1 MARSALF
8 MPRDCAQSR
17 IPPRCAHKSSCCKIA
32 AAIVAASLGAARAER
47 PFPRQWTARCISG
60 GSALLAA
67 PTAAFHLRT
76 RATWHGHNGSAL
88 TFTTCTRWLFQEA
101 SDASGVAVL
110 EVTVPTGY
118 GASASALQ
126 DYVASRAVPN
136 LRRADFH
143 QRKVTFYFE
152 KLMATDTCVE
162 FSVERWFPVANLT
175 KVLPVKVYE
184 YYSPE
189 LYQVELLDMS
199 SVTLDICQVCGSYQ
213 CPNCPIL
220 SYYSSPASSPRPLP
234 HLQLLVVFVTS
245 LLTLAAHL
253 APS

>member
-1 MARSALF
+1 MA
-8 MPRDCAQSR
+8 PVV
-17 IPPRCAHKSSCCKIA
+17 
-32 AAIVAASLGAARAER
+32 VAAVPLGRAGARVPSLANGRLAASGGRLVTAGNTTPSNADDRASLSLPQVGGWWRSVRVQGKGRGAAVLQLTSKYHVSD
-47 PFPRQWTARCISG
+47 PDD
-60 GSALLAA
+60 LLPA

-126 DYVASRAVPN
+126 SYVASRAVPN

-152 KLMATDTCVE
+152 KVGSFGFRFCVRVTVE
-162 FSVERWFPVANLT
+162 FDQSVDSF
-175 KVLPVKVYE
+175 
-184 YYSPE
+184 SP
-189 LYQVELLDMS
+189 
-199 SVTLDICQVCGSYQ
+199 
-213 CPNCPIL
+213 
-220 SYYSSPASSPRPLP
+220 
-234 HLQLLVVFVTS
+234 
-245 LLTLAAHL
+245 
-253 APS
+253 

>member
-1 MARSALF
+1 MTAPFLPQVGGWWRSV
-8 MPRDCAQSR
+8 RVQGKGR
-17 IPPRCAHKSSCCKIA
+17 
-32 AAIVAASLGAARAER
+32 GAAVLQLTSKYHVSDA
-47 PFPRQWTARCISG
+47 
-60 GSALLAA
+60 SALLAA

-152 KLMATDTCVE
+152 KVSPGPALLLLIPVLIDEGPSLCV
-162 FSVERWFPVANLT
+162 LT
-175 KVLPVKVYE
+175 NFALIPFAENVFDVPCFLF
-184 YYSPE
+184 
-189 LYQVELLDMS
+189 
-199 SVTLDICQVCGSYQ
+199 
-213 CPNCPIL
+213 
-220 SYYSSPASSPRPLP
+220 SSPHCLIHISE
-234 HLQLLVVFVTS
+234 
-245 LLTLAAHL
+245 
-253 APS
+253 